1 MVRGHQDDVDGQE
14 EVQLPL
20 LVGVQ
25 SREHEPDHSHD
36 PDQVY
41 VREHGDELACDRGV
55 GRFPDRRGEHLRFR
69 VHLRKPIRA
78 PVPVQERR
86 QDRVPAQ
93 REGPDREDVRL
104 VAKLRSEVQVHC
116 NVLYQ
121 VHPRNCLHLDT
132 NNGHSEKAKGYLEDH
147 PI

>member
-1 MVRGHQDDVDGQE
+1 MVRGHQDVDGQE
-14 EVQLPL
+14 EVPLPL

-69 VHLRKPIRA
+69 VHL
-78 PVPVQERR
+78 
-86 QDRVPAQ
+86 
-93 REGPDREDVRL
+93 EGPDREDVRL
-104 VAKLRSEVQVHC
+104 VAQLRCCSEVQVHG

-121 VHPRNCLHLDT
+121 VHPGNCLHVDT